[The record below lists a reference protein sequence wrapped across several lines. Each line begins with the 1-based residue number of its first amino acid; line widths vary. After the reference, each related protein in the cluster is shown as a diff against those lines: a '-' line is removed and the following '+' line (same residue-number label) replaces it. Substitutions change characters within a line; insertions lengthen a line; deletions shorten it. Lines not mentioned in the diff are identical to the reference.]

1 MTIKIRINPKYEWQE
16 DARNTGISHRELEVL
31 ELIAQGYD
39 NQQIA
44 DILQIQYQSVKNHTY
59 HLNNK
64 LGAENSAQAL
74 LLAVGKKLL
83 EVENTEIK
91 ETEPSISKKVAKF
104 LNVVLKEEDT
114 QLTKKIKKWM
124 IRNGIDVDL

>member
-16 DARNTGISHRELEVL
+16 DARNMGISHRELEVL
-31 ELIAQGYD
+31 ELIAQGYN

-74 LLAVGKKLL
+74 LLAFGKKLL
-83 EVENTEIK
+83 ELENSEIK
-91 ETEPSISKKVAKF
+91 ETEPSISKKVARF